1 MRHMKKT
8 LSLLMALAMLVSL
21 FAVTAFAE
29 GTGGTITI
37 ENTTSGKTYSIYKV
51 FDATY
56 SSTDAASYTIKTGD
70 AWYNLVKDE
79 DGTYGS
85 PFQLST
91 GTVGTTDDT
100 YTVTLKSGKTG
111 NDVLQW
117 FNGLTAAGSSVT
129 LPTPTKTE
137 TGTGGGESETAG
149 EASNALTFTGLDNG
163 YYYVTSELGALITLT
178 NLNNTAEI
186 VDKNQTPSWD
196 NGDGDK
202 GGKFVQDGTND
213 DGSAKYVTSNTAA
226 IGETLHYQVKV
237 NAAPNYTA
245 DGQIT
250 EFQIV
255 DTEGAAIYVDF
266 HTMVVKVDGKEIE
279 DGWIQGFDSGTSEG
293 TTATSWHKVES
304 TDHTTQTDTPDYKWY
319 IENKTED
326 DAQFTIHI
334 KWIGADGKPLYP
346 EKSVSTIEI
355 TYDATLR
362 ENATVGKDTSH
373 NTNKA
378 TLKWVTDKNTV
389 KDDGEKTVTTT
400 TFGFAVEKKDG
411 TTRAALAGVEF
422 QLKEKDGTSA
432 IEVYPSKSKPGRYY
446 VAKDENGDALSYTNF
461 TDVDTGDGKETT
473 TLVTNSNGKF
483 VVVGLKGGNYVLT
496 ETKPLDGYNSIADTN
511 IELKVPTEENQ
522 WSDVGGESA
531 LVFTVNNFKGTVLPE
546 TGSTGTRLFILFGA
560 LAAVGAG
567 IFLVSNKRMSKEG
580 F

>member
-1 MRHMKKT
+1 MKTTRKA

-29 GTGGTITI
+29 GDTGTITI
-37 ENTTSGKTYSIYKV
+37 ENTTSGQSYSLYKV
-51 FDATY
+51 FDATF
-56 SSTDAASYTIKTGD
+56 TGD
-70 AWYNLVKDE
+70 
-79 DGTYGS
+79 
-85 PFQLST
+85 ST
-91 GTVGTTDDT
+91 GTAYTIQASNPWYTLVKAEDSPFLVSDTPVGTTPDT
-100 YTVTLKSGKTG
+100 YTVTIAEG
-111 NDVLQW
+111 NGQAVLDW
-117 FNGLTAAGSSVT
+117 FNGLTDLPDATATEEGNGAA
-129 LPTPTKTE
+129 LQ
-137 TGTGGGESETAG
+137 
-149 EASNALTFTGLDNG
+149 FTGLGNG

-202 GGKFVQDGTND
+202 GGKFVKGD
-213 DGSAKYVTSNTAA
+213 DGKYVTSNTAA

-266 HTMVVKVDGKEIE
+266 HTMVVKVDGNVI
-279 DGWIQGFDSGTSEG
+279 DGGWIQGFDSGTSEG

-411 TTRAALAGVEF
+411 TTQTALAGVEF

-461 TDVDTGDGKETT
+461 TDVDTGDGKKTT

-483 VVVGLKGGNYVLT
+483 VVVGLKGGDYILV
-496 ETKPLDGYNSIADTN
+496 ETQPLDGYNSIADTD